1 MLKFIRNIILLILI
15 IILLILNFES
25 SYKKDA
31 FKVTINNYDLKC
43 HYRELYQNAF
53 LVKNG
58 WEASNSVDRN
68 INTIHLSNQMLL
80 NVKEYEAF
88 SNSGFQVDVDDWWFN
103 NSYKYKEIKVN
114 IEKLI
119 IKRKNNILY
128 EGEYIENVSPY
139 LKENG
144 RYFIHIY
151 SKKKINFFVS
161 IKTHISFNV
170 IVGDRDE

>member
-15 IILLILNFES
+15 IILLMLNFES

-68 INTIHLSNQMLL
+68 INTIHLSNQIVL
-80 NVKEYEAF
+80 
-88 SNSGFQVDVDDWWFN
+88 SNQIQLQIYLHYIFLYLQFFDL
-103 NSYKYKEIKVN
+103 Y
-114 IEKLI
+114 
-119 IKRKNNILY
+119 ILQQ
-128 EGEYIENVSPY
+128 
-139 LKENG
+139 
-144 RYFIHIY
+144 
-151 SKKKINFFVS
+151 
-161 IKTHISFNV
+161 
-170 IVGDRDE
+170 